1 MAAIWAG
8 IDAGKTHHH
17 CVAIDESGRRL
28 LSRRVANDEPEL
40 LELLAD
46 VLALGDEVTWGID
59 LADGG
64 AALAI
69 AILLNHD
76 QPVLYLSGRAI
87 HRASEGYRGEGKTDA
102 KDAAVIAD
110 QARIRRDLHPLLAGD
125 ETVTDLKILTGRR
138 MDLVADR
145 TRTVNRLRAQLT
157 GVFPGLERALDLTNT
172 GPLILLT
179 GYQTPAALRRIGRKR
194 LETWLRNRKIHR
206 ADQLAETAF
215 QAAERQRTSL
225 PGERLTA
232 RMVHTLAAEVMALNQ
247 QVAEIDKLIEAR
259 FREHHDFEVITSM
272 PGLGVI
278 LGAEFLAA
286 TGGDMAIFGTPDR
299 LAGFGGV
306 APAPRDSG
314 KISGNLR
321 RPQRYNRRLQRVFY
335 TSALFSIRRCEES
348 RQFYDR
354 KRAEG
359 KRHTQA
365 VLALARRRVNVLWAL
380 LRDGRCYELTP
391 PTALAA

>member
-46 VLALGDEVTWGID
+46 VLAMGDEVTWGID
-59 LADGG
+59 LADSG

-76 QPVLYLSGRAI
+76 QPVHYISGRAI
-87 HRASEGYRGEGKTDA
+87 HRASETYRGEGKTDA

-110 QARIRRDLHPLLAGD
+110 QVRIRRDLHPLRPGD

-157 GVFPGLERALDLTNT
+157 GIFPGLERVLDLTNT
-172 GPLILLT
+172 GPLTLLT
-179 GYQTPAALRRIGRKR
+179 GYQTPAALRRLGAKR
-194 LETWLRNRKIHR
+194 LETWLRSRSVRN
-206 ADQLAETAF
+206 ADQLAKTSVE
-215 QAAERQRTSL
+215 AAERQHTSL
-225 PGERLTA
+225 PGEKLTGQ
-232 RMVHTLAAEVMALNQ
+232 MVHTLAKEVVALNQ
-247 QVAEIDKLIEAR
+247 QVAVLDKLIEAR
-259 FREHHDFEVITSM
+259 FRDHRHFEVITSM

-286 TGGDMAIFGTPDR
+286 TGGDMAVFGTPDR

-306 APAPRDSG
+306 APVPRDSG

-321 RPQRYNRRLQRVFY
+321 RPQRYNRRLQRVLY
-335 TSALFSIRRCEES
+335 TSALFSIRRSDES
-348 RQFYDR
+348 RRFYDR

-380 LRDGRCYELTP
+380 LRDERCYELTP